1 MATINFYSEEID
13 FKIPNNRK
21 VSSWIKSTVEKEK
34 RKIKELNYIFCS
46 DEYLT
51 GINIQFLNHTTY
63 TDIITFDNTE
73 MPGFIEGDIYISIER
88 VKENATKFKTDF
100 IDELHRVIIHGV
112 LHLLGYSDKSSI
124 DKRIMRD
131 KENTYLSLRD

>member
-1 MATINFYSEEID
+1 MAAINFYSEEID

-21 VSSWIKSTVEKEK
+21 VSSWIKSTVEKEN

-46 DEYLT
+46 DEYLM
-51 GINIQFLNHTTY
+51 GINIQFLNHSTY

-73 MPGFIEGDIYISIER
+73 TPGFIEGDIYISIER
-88 VKENATKFKTDF
+88 VKENATKFKADF
-100 IDELHRVIIHGV
+100 MDELHRVIIHGV